1 MGNQSEIGDAA
12 FGRGMAAIIT
22 TSAGIVWLGWG
33 FSVLRSLSVAMLVA
47 YLSLAAVLMAFA
59 LKAVLRGRKM
69 MKAQGVSR
77 SDFWKKRRKAFGIV
91 VVLEVVGFII
101 VLALV
106 GVFRRP
112 DWTAAG
118 ISLIVGL
125 RFLPLARIFE
135 SAAYCW
141 VGSLMVGWDIVTV
154 RVLKSWNPTVSAGI
168 ASGAI
173 LWAAAIHTLMRSF
186 WVASPERSF

>member
-12 FGRGMAAIIT
+12 FGRGMAAITT
-22 TSAGIVWLGWG
+22 TSAGIVWFGWG
-33 FSVLRSLSVAMLVA
+33 FSALRSFSVAMLVA

-59 LKAVLRGRKM
+59 VKAVLPGRKM

-91 VVLEVVGFII
+91 AVLEVVGCII

-106 GVFRRP
+106 GEFRRP

-118 ISLIVGL
+118 VSLVVGL
-125 RFLPLARIFE
+125 HFLPLARIFE
-135 SAAYCW
+135 SAAYYW
-141 VGSLMVGWDIVTV
+141 VGSLMVAWDIVTV
-154 RVLKSWNPTVSAGI
+154 TVLKSWNPTVSAGI
-168 ASGAI
+168 AGAI

>member
-1 MGNQSEIGDAA
+1 MGIFGASE
-12 FGRGMAAIIT
+12 
-22 TSAGIVWLGWG
+22 S
-33 FSVLRSLSVAMLVA
+33 
-47 YLSLAAVLMAFA
+47 
-59 LKAVLRGRKM
+59 LRGHAGDVSFAGCRADGIRRESGAAKQEDDESTGCV
-69 MKAQGVSR
+69 AQR
-77 SDFWKKRRKAFGIV
+77 LWKKRRKAFGIV
-91 VVLEVVGFII
+91 AVLEVVGCII

-112 DWTAAG
+112 DWAAAG

-125 RFLPLARIFE
+125 HFLPLARIFE
-135 SAAYCW
+135 STAYYW
-141 VGSLMVGWDIVTV
+141 VGSLMVAWDIVTV
-154 RVLKSWNPTVSAGI
+154 TVLKSWNPTVSADI